1 MTRRRG
7 ADRARRGG
15 ARRHLDLRGH
25 VWWFKREVPS
35 DLRSHYGGK
44 RTILESTGTRDLREA
59 QRIRDELEAQTSAEF
74 ATLRSGGTIA
84 GAAPW
89 TPAEQG
95 RIMRE
100 ELAKAERQDPSD
112 WRRVVDL
119 SFAAEAVE
127 AELKGKPQRAAY
139 LNALHGHEAADA
151 FVDAYAAYRKD
162 LREKTVYERRGII
175 RQFAEWAAKDEL
187 MPPEINRRV
196 AGRYVSEK
204 LEAAGRHSATA
215 RKHLTALSDY
225 WTFLLAR
232 GHVTPPRGQ
241 EGNPW
246 TGQLA
251 QGRGTRRSGNGVEPE
266 ERAFTDDEVKALLYG
281 PAKDSFTPAFV
292 PDILDMLRVSLL
304 SGLRLDEAV
313 RLTAGDV
320 QGGAIRVVA
329 GKTAAAARTV
339 PMHPDL
345 KLIFTRRAPDG
356 SPASAP
362 VFPDLHR
369 LARPGDTFGKRFR
382 RYREAAGVKEDR
394 EGVRRSLVNFHSAR
408 RWFAQQARHNG
419 HPLETIKEVMGH
431 VADRRDRVTLG
442 YTGAASDDQKR
453 ALVESLRLPSE

>member
-1 MTRRRG
+1 MKRKRG

-15 ARRHLDLRGH
+15 ARRHLELRGH
-25 VWWFKREVPS
+25 VWWFKREVPR

-44 RTILESTGTRDLREA
+44 RTIVESTGTRDLREA
-59 QRIRDELEAQTSAEF
+59 QRIRDEREVQTSADF

-84 GAAPW
+84 GAAAW
-89 TPAEQG
+89 TPAERG
-95 RIMRE
+95 RIMRDE
-100 ELAKAERQDPSD
+100 YAKAERLDEGAE
-112 WRRVVDL
+112 RLADL
-119 SFAAEAVE
+119 SFASEAIE
-127 AELKGKPQRAAY
+127 ARLKAKPQQAAY
-139 LNALHGHEAADA
+139 LNALHGYEAADA
-151 FVDAYAAYRKD
+151 FVDAYATFRKD
-162 LREKTVYERRGII
+162 LRPKTIYERRGIL
-175 RQFAEWAAKDEL
+175 RQFAEWSAKDEL
-187 MPPEINRRV
+187 TLPEVNRRV
-196 AGRYVSEK
+196 AGRYVSDK

-232 GHVTPPRGQ
+232 GHVTPPKG
-241 EGNPW
+241 EDGNPW

-251 QGRGTRRSGNGVEPE
+251 QGRGTRRSGNGAESQ
-266 ERAFTDDEVKALLYG
+266 ERAFTDEEVKALLFG

-304 SGLRLDEAV
+304 SGLRLDEAAS
-313 RLTAGDV
+313 LLAGDV

-345 KLIFTRRAPDG
+345 KPIFARRAPDS

-362 VFPDLHR
+362 VFPDLSR
-369 LARPGDTFGKRFR
+369 LPRPGDTFGKRFR

-453 ALVESLRLPSE
+453 GLVESLRLPPE